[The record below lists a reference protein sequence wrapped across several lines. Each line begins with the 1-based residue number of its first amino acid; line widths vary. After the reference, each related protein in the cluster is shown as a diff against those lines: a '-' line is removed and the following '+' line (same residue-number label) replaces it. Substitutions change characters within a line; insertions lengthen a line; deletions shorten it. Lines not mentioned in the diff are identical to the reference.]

1 MMQKHVWNDAVEFSI
16 PPIRAQEEDDQ
27 STLTD
32 AFPKQFCSVGWDLP
46 SQVKRSRAR
55 LVALFSSQPLKV
67 HPPSG
72 GSQRG
77 PPGARRTGE
86 SRGRHTQKNRPNLDL
101 SATGSPPLP
110 YLSARPPAWVSPPR
124 FKLSDDPFKLTAG
137 VKLPRRALCL
147 PRPETLVCQ
156 QVVLPASHNLSPLR
170 ICTCNSQLF
179 PV

>member
-1 MMQKHVWNDAVEFSI
+1 M
-16 PPIRAQEEDDQ
+16 
-27 STLTD
+27 
-32 AFPKQFCSVGWDLP
+32 
-46 SQVKRSRAR
+46 
-55 LVALFSSQPLKV
+55 ALFSSQPLKV

-86 SRGRHTQKNRPNLDL
+86 SRGRHTQKNRPNPDL

-137 VKLPRRALCL
+137 VKLPRRALYL
-147 PRPETLVCQ
+147 PRRRWF
-156 QVVLPASHNLSPLR
+156 ASRWCFPHPTTFHLR
-170 ICTCNSQLF
+170 ESAPVILNCSRSSSQL
-179 PV
+179 PRLKAAASRHVTLCY